1 MRALLWTG
9 TVFNLVLFLPALY
22 FVALSLPALGMT
34 DSPPYL
40 TLLFFSA
47 LPALCIV
54 SPGLAWRQFDRFRNE
69 AAILLILVPITLAG
83 VLAYFLFLG

>member
-1 MRALLWTG
+1 M
-9 TVFNLVLFLPALY
+9 
-22 FVALSLPALGMT
+22 
-34 DSPPYL
+34 
-40 TLLFFSA
+40 
-47 LPALCIV
+47 V